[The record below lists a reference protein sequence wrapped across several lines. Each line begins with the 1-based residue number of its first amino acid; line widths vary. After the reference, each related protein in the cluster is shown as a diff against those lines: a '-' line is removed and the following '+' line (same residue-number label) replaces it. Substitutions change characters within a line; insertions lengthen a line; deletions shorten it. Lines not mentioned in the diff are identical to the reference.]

1 MDSQMPEIIA
11 IIILVSSLSVM
22 GIIIYR
28 KIPLLLEL
36 PKTVSVQFNWKERLT
51 KIKDVPP
58 LKDLSF
64 EIFLQ
69 KILSRVR
76 ILTLKTD
83 SKTSSWLQRLRERSQ
98 KNKIKEKDNYWEKIK
113 KSTKE

>member
-1 MDSQMPEIIA
+1 MIELILL
-11 IIILVSSLSVM
+11 IILVSSIIGI

-36 PKTVSVQFNWKERLT
+36 PETVPFYFNWRTLLL
-51 KIKDVPP
+51 KIRNPFP
-58 LKDLSF
+58 LKRFSF

-69 KILSRVR
+69 KILSRIR

-83 SKTSSWLQRLRERSQ
+83 SKTSSWLQKLRAKSQ
-98 KNKIKEKDNYWEKIK
+98 KKKFEEDDNYWRDIK
-113 KSTKE
+113 KSTKNK